1 MIRLMITM
9 FMMLQKLTRLLI
21 NEKVMMMMIRQ

>member
-21 NEKVMMMMIRQ
+21 NEKLMMIRQKR